1 MSWLSVYF
9 TSSAD
14 SNDYDGIPA
23 TVKYPACA
31 LGTCINV
38 TIVDDAVVE
47 NMESFS
53 ISLTRTTGLDNR
65 IMLTGTTDFQIRD
78 NDSK

>member
-14 SNDYDGIPA
+14 SNDYDGVPA

-31 LGTCINV
+31 LGMCINI
-38 TIVDDAVVE
+38 TIVNDAVVE
-47 NMESFS
+47 NTESFS
-53 ISLTRTTGLDNR
+53 ISLTRTARLDFR
-65 IMLTGTTDFQIRD
+65 ITLTGTTAIQIKD
-78 NDSK
+78 NDRM